1 MATAAG
7 NATEVQER
15 SRVGRVVRAM
25 THGPVAVFLT
35 IVALLWLIP
44 TVGLFVASLRDA
56 ATNNASGWWT
66 AVTHPAELT
75 LQSYQHVL
83 ENPDLVRSF
92 WNTALITLPASAL
105 LVIVAALAAYAFAWI
120 PFRGRDW
127 VFLVIVALL
136 VVPLQIALI
145 PVARLYDITGLFGT
159 IPGVVLFH
167 VAFGLPFAIFLLRN
181 FFIGIPAEL
190 LEAARMDG
198 AGELMV
204 FMRVVLP
211 LGLPAIASLLIFQFM
226 WVWNDLLVALV
237 FADSRTQP
245 LTVAIREQLR
255 SFGSNI
261 DVIAPAAF
269 LQLLVP
275 LVVFFAFQR
284 YFVQGLLAGSQR

>member
-1 MATAAG
+1 MATASTSIADRPAG
-7 NATEVQER
+7 T
-15 SRVGRVVRAM
+15 GRRIVRAV
-25 THGPVAVFLT
+25 THGPVSVFLT
-35 IVALLWLIP
+35 IVALLWLVP
-44 TVGLFVASLRDA
+44 TIGLFIASLRNA
-56 ATNNASGWWT
+56 ALNGESGWWT
-66 AVTHPAELT
+66 ALVHPAQIT
-75 LQSYQHVL
+75 LQSYKNVL
-83 ENPDLVRSF
+83 GNPDMVRSF
-92 WNTALITLPASAL
+92 WNTVLITVPASL
-105 LVIVAALAAYAFAWI
+105 LVVIIAALAAYAFAWI

-127 VFLVIVALL
+127 TFVVIVALL

-145 PVARLYDITGLFGT
+145 PVARLYDIVGLFGT

-181 FFIGIPAEL
+181 FFIGIPSDL

-198 AGELMV
+198 ASELMV
-204 FMRVVLP
+204 FRLVVLP
-211 LGLPAIASLLIFQFM
+211 LGIPAIASLLIFQFM

-261 DVIAPAAF
+261 DIIAPAAF
-269 LQLLVP
+269 LQLIVP
-275 LVVFFAFQR
+275 LIVFFAFQR

>member
-1 MATAAG
+1 MATENAHVPDRAAG
-7 NATEVQER
+7 TAR
-15 SRVGRVVRAM
+15 RIVGIV
-25 THGPVAVFLT
+25 THGPVNVFLT
-35 IVALLWLIP
+35 IVALLWLVP
-44 TVGLFVASLRDA
+44 TVGLFIASLRTAVD
-56 ATNNASGWWT
+56 NSESGWWT
-66 AVTHPAELT
+66 ALLHPAQLT
-75 LQSYQHVL
+75 LQSYKDVL
-83 ENPDLVRSF
+83 DNPDMVRSF
-92 WNTALITLPASAL
+92 WNTVLITVPASIL
-105 LVIVAALAAYAFAWI
+105 VVIVAALAAYAIAWI

-127 VFLVIVALL
+127 IFIVIVALL

-145 PVARLYDITGLFGT
+145 PVARLYDIVGLFGT

-181 FFIGIPAEL
+181 FFIAIPSEL

-198 AGELMV
+198 AGEFMV
-204 FMRVVLP
+204 FRRVVLP

-237 FADSRTQP
+237 FASSSTQP

-269 LQLLVP
+269 LQLVIP
-275 LVVFFAFQR
+275 LIVFFAFQR